1 MKRIKYFIIIFS
13 AVLLTVP
20 FFSVFAQSYG
30 LNETVSTGNL
40 KEAFMVSEV
49 DNETA
54 EQFLSTRVGNVLA
67 MILSFLGVLFLILII
82 VGGIR
87 WMTAAGNQDKVKKA
101 KDMIISAIIGLVIV
115 FSAYAITAFIGSALT
130 S

>member
-13 AVLLTVP
+13 VVLLTVP

-67 MILSFLGVLFLILII
+67 MVLSFLGVLFLILII

-87 WMTAAGNQDKVKKA
+87 WMTAAGNQDKVEKA